1 MATNKSYNNMNSM
14 FKNDMFK
21 AFGEFKA
28 PSVDMSGWL
37 STGRKNAEAFSAVNQ
52 MMIESMQ
59 AVTRRQTEIMQENVE
74 GLLKATKD
82 LLTNNSPEMNTQ
94 KQADFTRSAY
104 ENSVSSAR
112 EISEMISKS
121 CMDAFDLI
129 NKRTSQSIQEVTR
142 LSKKAAA

>member
-1 MATNKSYNNMNSM
+1 MATTNKAYNNV

-28 PSVDMSGWL
+28 PSIDMSGWL
-37 STGRKNAEAFSAVNQ
+37 ATGRKNAEAFSAVNQ
-52 MMIESMQ
+52 MMLEGMQ

-74 GLLKATKD
+74 EFLKTTKD

-94 KQADFTRSAY
+94 KQAAFTRSAY

-129 NKRTSQSIQEVTR
+129 NKRASQSMEEITR